1 MQESLAPRVAYRDP
15 DYPLEH
21 VPLEARRGLLSV
33 TAVLVGFTFFSG
45 TMFAGAQL
53 GAAYPFGQL
62 LVVLLVG
69 NLLLGL
75 YVATLAAISART
87 GLTTVLLSRYTL
99 GSYGAKWAD
108 LLLGGTQVGW
118 FGVTVAFMAIP
129 FVRALNLPEPW
140 TPVMMIVWGG
150 MHAMTAYFGYRGME
164 RLSFIGVP
172 LMVILG
178 FWSISIALRDGG
190 GFAAIAGRTPTEA
203 MTLAAALTVIV
214 GSFASGGTQAP
225 NWGRFA
231 QTPGIAFWA
240 AIAAFLVANGLMFV
254 IGAIGGSV
262 YQKPDLADVLAAQG
276 LLVWGVLFLA
286 LNLWTTNDNA
296 AYAFGV
302 AGAEAFNVNN
312 KRPFILIGAIIGTI
326 FALTGAY
333 NLLIPWMIAM
343 GTFIPP
349 LGGVIIA
356 DYLFVWKRRLPR
368 MEHVQF
374 IPLRWS
380 AIIAYVLGGLTAWA
394 TGRGILPG
402 IPPVNGVLVA
412 AVAHIVLQ
420 GVLARQGGDHVV
432 SPQATYV

>member
-1 MQESLAPRVAYRDP
+1 MAQEAVALQPAARDP

-21 VPLEARRGLLSV
+21 VPVEARKGLVSV

-62 LVVLLVG
+62 LLVLLIG

-75 YVATLAAISART
+75 YVATLAGIAARS

-99 GSYGAKWAD
+99 GRYGAKWAD

-118 FGVTVAFMAIP
+118 FGVTVAFMAVP
-129 FVRALNLPEPW
+129 FVRALNLPESW
-140 TPVMMIVWGG
+140 TAPMMILWGTL
-150 MHAMTAYFGYRGME
+150 HAATAYFGYRGME
-164 RLSFIGVP
+164 KLSYIGVP
-172 LMVILG
+172 LMTILG
-178 FWSISIALRDGG
+178 FWSMAIALRDGG
-190 GFAAIAGRTPTEA
+190 GLASIAAKTPTET
-203 MTLAAALTVIV
+203 MTLAAAMTVIV

-231 QTPGIAFWA
+231 RTPTIAFTA
-240 AIAAFLVANGLMFV
+240 ALTAFMVANGLMFLF
-254 IGAIGGSV
+254 GAIGGAV

-276 LLVWGVLFLA
+276 LLLWGVLFLA

-312 KRPFILIGAIIGTI
+312 KRPFILIGAVIGTI

-368 MEHVQF
+368 MEYVTF
-374 IPLRWS
+374 VPVRWT
-380 AIIAYVLGGLTAWA
+380 AVIAYVLGGLAA
-394 TGRGILPG
+394 KYLPG
-402 IPPVNGVLVA
+402 IPPVNGVVVA
-412 AVAHIVLQ
+412 MVAHLVLQ
-420 GVLARQGGDHVV
+420 GLFAARLGSEHEVD
-432 SPQATYV
+432 PRAEYV